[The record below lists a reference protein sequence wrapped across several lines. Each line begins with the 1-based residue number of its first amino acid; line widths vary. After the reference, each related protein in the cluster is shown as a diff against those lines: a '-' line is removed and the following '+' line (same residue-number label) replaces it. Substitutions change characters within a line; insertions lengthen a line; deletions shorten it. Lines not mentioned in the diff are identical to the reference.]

1 MSKKQKPLPPL
12 MAKAFADLTQAFDMS
27 VPANLGNKFPF
38 YVKGDEERQA
48 KRAEGGGSR
57 VRTALEVANPEEGS
71 PMYVEAPAGAPRG
84 HVQDVAELI
93 ARLNRMAT
101 ENPKGKKGVAQ
112 LLGINESSLRPLLSN
127 AYKGHPRKIMA
138 AYNAYIERVQSQLEQ
153 AAPAGPNPANLDK
166 TGKRYV
172 LAGCM
177 VELPD
182 LAMAKVGRVENGRWW
197 LPCGQEPHPATCN
210 EVRVLMRTFSES
222 MGSFYWA

>member
-12 MAKAFADLTQAFDMS
+12 MAKAFAKLTQAFDMS

-38 YVKGDEERQA
+38 YVKGDEERLA
-48 KRAEGGGSR
+48 KRAEGSGNR
-57 VRTALEVANPEEGS
+57 ARTALETANEG
-71 PMYVEAPAGAPRG
+71 EDDPAYAKASSGPARG
-84 HVQDVAELI
+84 CVQDPAELVERLSHM
-93 ARLNRMAT
+93 ARQ
-101 ENPKGKKGVAQ
+101 NPSGQKGVAQ
-112 LLGINESSLRPLLSN
+112 LLSVNESSMRALLSN
-127 AYKGHPRKIMA
+127 SYKGHPRKIMA
-138 AYNAYIERVQSQLEQ
+138 AYNAYIERVENQRSQ
-153 AAPAGPNPANLDK
+153 AASAGPNPANLDK

-197 LPCGQEPHPATCN
+197 FPCGQEPHPATCN
-210 EVRVLMRTFSES
+210 EVRVLMRTYSES